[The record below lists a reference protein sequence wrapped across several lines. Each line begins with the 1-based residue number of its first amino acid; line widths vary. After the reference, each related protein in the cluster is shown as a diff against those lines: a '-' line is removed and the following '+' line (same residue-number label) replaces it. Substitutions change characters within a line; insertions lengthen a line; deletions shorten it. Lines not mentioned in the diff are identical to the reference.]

1 MRGRL
6 DVKNLLGMEDTK
18 KKLFSR
24 GMRVEGWFRRREVE
38 CECDYRGVTT
48 KPKQTENEELN
59 AKNQTVVHDS
69 RKRQ

>member
-6 DVKNLLGMEDTK
+6 AVKNVLGWRTPNKTFGERCELK
-18 KKLFSR
+18 
-24 GMRVEGWFRRREVE
+24 GWFFRRREVE

-59 AKNQTVVHDS
+59 AKKPNGGP
-69 RKRQ
+69 